1 MESTVSLFV
10 ASSEE
15 IVFAGLVAIAT
26 DAAIRIVGTA
36 RTAEAALA
44 GIEATA
50 PAVALIGC
58 ALRDGDGFALA
69 RRIASRATGVRVVLF
84 SPAGDGTHLARAR
97 AARAFNCLDERCTAG
112 ALVAAIRQ
120 AAAGIAPAAQ
130 DPFAIIAAQLAATAP
145 TSAELHLTVRERQ
158 VLRHLAYGLG
168 NDEIAMSLGVGLET
182 VKTHVHKLL
191 AKIRMRDR
199 TQAAVWAVK
208 NGVV

>member
-10 ASSEE
+10 ASSKE
-15 IVFAGLVAIAT
+15 IVLAGLVAIAT

-84 SPAGDGTHLARAR
+84 NPAGDGTHLA
-97 AARAFNCLDERCTAG
+97 
-112 ALVAAIRQ
+112 
-120 AAAGIAPAAQ
+120 
-130 DPFAIIAAQLAATAP
+130 AATMQG
-145 TSAELHLTVRERQ
+145 EVQVWRVDRLRER
-158 VLRHLAYGLG
+158 LRGLG
-168 NDEIAMSLGVGLET
+168 ME
-182 VKTHVHKLL
+182 
-191 AKIRMRDR
+191 
-199 TQAAVWAVK
+199 
-208 NGVV
+208 